1 MKNVRLFSFSAI
13 LASIVMFNGC
23 DTKEDEMPETISSEF
38 TVTIENIFEAKD
50 YFNSGLTGL
59 ITPGNSESFSFNA
72 GIGHALSFATMLVES
87 NDLFYSPDEDGIPLY
102 DEDGNPVIGDVSTM
116 ISLWDAGTEINEAP
130 GVGPNQPLRQSE
142 ANTGPSENNPVNLV
156 NDTFTYPAS
165 QESIKVEIAHDGG
178 TMFTITITNTSE
190 NTELPSPFA
199 PGVWVIHNDDQMP
212 IFSSN
217 EIAGLGL
224 EPLAEDGGNSVLNTE
239 LMNNTGYFSP
249 FAPGVYSIAAENMIF
264 MSGQSSS
271 AALESLAEDGDASG
285 FDQVFNTPVGMSS
298 PGPLLPGSTYSFTFT
313 AEKGD
318 KLSFASMLVQSN
330 DWFIG
335 ADNLDLFSNGMAISG
350 DITGNVYLFDSGTE
364 EDEYAG
370 AGKNQPLRQAGP
382 NTGIDEG
389 GIISKEANPTNN
401 IPTLAEM
408 VKVTITPM

>member
-13 LASIVMFNGC
+13 LASIVMLNGC
-23 DTKEDEMPETISSEF
+23 DTKEDEMPENISSEF

-50 YFNSGLTGL
+50 YFNTGLTGL
-59 ITPGNSESFSFNA
+59 ITPGNSESLSFNA

-87 NDLFYSPDEDGIPLY
+87 NDLFYSPDEEGIPLY

-165 QESIKVEIAHDGG
+165 QESIKVEISHDGG

-389 GIISKEANPTNN
+389 GIISIEANPTNN